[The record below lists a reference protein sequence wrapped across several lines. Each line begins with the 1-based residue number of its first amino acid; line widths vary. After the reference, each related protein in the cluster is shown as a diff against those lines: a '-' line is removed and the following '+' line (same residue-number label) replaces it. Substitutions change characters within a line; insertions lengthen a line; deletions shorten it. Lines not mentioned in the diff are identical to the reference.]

1 MRDVVGHS
9 AQYLSNGCTVNKLY
23 RQFFDL
29 FGDFNADI
37 ACKIAAYNVIE
48 KIHVR
53 KFDQTKQN
61 IDYSKGNYSRK
72 NDFGKI
78 VGNKF
83 AGPKIIKFLNKFT
96 EKFGRNYSENNG
108 KKAKEAGKKK
118 PSPNWFC
125 FLINS

>member
-9 AQYLSNGCTVNKLY
+9 AQYLSDGCTVNKLY

-37 ACKIAAYNVIE
+37 ACKIAAYNIIK

-53 KFDQTKQN
+53 KFDQTQQN

-72 NDFGKI
+72 NYSGEIF
-78 VGNKF
+78 GNKF
-83 AGPKIIKFLNKFT
+83 PGPKIIKLLDKLS
-96 EKFGRNYSENNG
+96 EKFWGNYCENNG
-108 KKAKEAGKKK
+108 KKAKKAGNKK
-118 PSPNWFC
+118 PTPDGLC
-125 FLINS
+125 FFVNS

>member
-1 MRDVVGHS
+1 MRDVVSHS
-9 AQYLSNGCTVNKLY
+9 AKYLSDRCTVNKLY

-53 KFDQTKQN
+53 KFDQTQQN
-61 IDYSKGNYSRK
+61 IDYSKRNYTRK
-72 NDFGKI
+72 NYFGEI
-78 VGNKF
+78 FSNKLP
-83 AGPKIIKFLNKFT
+83 GPEIIKFLDKFT
-96 EKFGRNYSENNG
+96 EKFRGNYRENDR

-118 PSPNWFC
+118 PAPDGFC